1 MKKET
6 AELLQ
11 KYSTSGNL
19 TFAPVSEGIE
29 VKYDLSDAEI
39 LELVETEYGKPV
51 QDVNELFTVIIK
63 KVVKLALENA
73 KE

>member
-11 KYSTSGNL
+11 KYTTSGNM
-19 TFAPVSEGIE
+19 TFAPVDEGIE
-29 VKYDLSDAEI
+29 VKYNLSDAEI
-39 LELVETEYGKPV
+39 LELVEAEYGNPV

-63 KVVKLALENA
+63 NVVKMALENV